1 VKYEMKSAGMTDP
14 GRTRSNN
21 EDTFLIDDSLLI
33 VADGMGGAAAG
44 EIASS
49 LAVEVI
55 SGYMKKIS
63 YSSDKNI
70 TQHMEMAMLKADS
83 EIKKQSREN
92 PDLSGMGTTVMA
104 ALRLDSRLLIGYVGD
119 SRAYIISPPKK
130 DGSAALSSVPKF
142 DTNAETAVLKKLDDN
157 QKPPSGKAKEG
168 IRRVTSDHSVVM
180 DLVNSGVI
188 VEEEIRTHPL
198 RNRITR
204 CVGNLTGPGP
214 EFVWHD
220 ISASDTLILCSDGLW
235 EMIYE
240 DLILAIVNSS
250 SNPEEIC
257 KRLIDAANNA
267 GGADNITVIAAQFKK
282 VQ

>member
-1 VKYEMKSAGMTDP
+1 MKYEMKTADLTDF
-14 GRTRSNN
+14 GRIRSNN
-21 EDTFLIDDSLLI
+21 EDTFLIDDTLLI
-33 VADGMGGAAAG
+33 VADGMGGAVAG

-49 LAVEVI
+49 LAAEVI

-70 TQHMEMAMLKADS
+70 TQHMEMAILKADS
-83 EIKKQSREN
+83 EIKKQSVEK
-92 PDLSGMGTTVMA
+92 PELSGMGTTIMA
-104 ALRLDSRLLIGYVGD
+104 ALHLDSRLLIGYVGD
-119 SRAYIISPPKK
+119 SRAYIISPPRK
-130 DGSAALSSVPKF
+130 DTSTATPSVTKY
-142 DTNAETAVLKKLDDN
+142 DTNAQTAVFKKLGDS
-157 QKPPSGKAKEG
+157 QKPSGITKEG

-188 VEEEIRTHPL
+188 GEEEIRTHPL

-214 EFVWHD
+214 DFVWHD
-220 ISASDTLILCSDGLW
+220 ISVNDTLILCSDGLW

-250 SNPEEIC
+250 SNLEEIC

-267 GGADNITVIAAQFKK
+267 GGADNITVIAAQFDKI
-282 VQ
+282 